1 MPPLKLHPISLGSID
16 KGGYVISYD
25 GTVPPGA
32 TLRLALPDVHSSMD
46 VTHQSSKDLLNA
58 SNLPVFL
65 SLIGKHKTWW
75 GTKGRCRLIVTRGGT
90 VVDQS
95 NEQPFACPVRPYVG
109 PLRPDLGKGDSGP
122 PLRYT
127 GTPPHYPD
135 GRVLHVPAID
145 GCYYFAYANRFET
158 NNAMRGFNC
167 ITYAGAVFGV
177 DARASSKPMSAY
189 GTQLANHCQCVPCN
203 LENKTIPEVR
213 EFFAKNPR
221 GTYLM
226 WSAHHI
232 VVLVNGI
239 VHEFR
244 ELRHGYNVQPISQW
258 EHRDAQWWVRRAPR
272 QF

>member
-1 MPPLKLHPISLGSID
+1 
-16 KGGYVISYD
+16 
-25 GTVPPGA
+25 
-32 TLRLALPDVHSSMD
+32 
-46 VTHQSSKDLLNA
+46 
-58 SNLPVFL
+58 
-65 SLIGKHKTWW
+65 
-75 GTKGRCRLIVTRGGT
+75 
-90 VVDQS
+90 
-95 NEQPFACPVRPYVG
+95 
-109 PLRPDLGKGDSGP
+109 
-122 PLRYT
+122 
-127 GTPPHYPD
+127 
-135 GRVLHVPAID
+135 
-145 GCYYFAYANRFET
+145 
-158 NNAMRGFNC
+158 MRGFNC

-258 EHRDAQWWVRRAPR
+258 EHRDTQWWVRRAPR